1 MADKKKKL
9 KIGLIGCGWAG
20 STLHL
25 PALQSIHDAEV
36 TALADIDQDRLNQ
49 VGEKFRIRNRH
60 ADFRNLIENEGV
72 EVVAVCVPASS
83 HAEIALAAL
92 DAGKHVF
99 IEKPLALSIEE
110 IDLLMEKAKNSTCK
124 TMVGFNLR
132 SHRLVREAR
141 KIIREGSLGKIESIR
156 TEWTSDVRHYRAMP
170 EWRNKRE
177 MGGGTLIEIG
187 IHHFDLWRF
196 LLESEVEEVF
206 ALTRSSEWDDEIATV
221 SARMTNG
228 TIASSVFSE
237 RTNNNNEIEI
247 HGRNGRL
254 LISCYAFDG
263 LEFLPILSVPGTISG
278 RLKKFV
284 NTLKHLP
291 KAASAIR
298 NGGEFMASYR
308 AEWQHFIH
316 AIRNNAQAECA
327 LEDGMHAVK
336 ITLAATQ
343 SASLGKP
350 VKVAHAPRKITPVR
364 PMESQGFR

>member
-1 MADKKKKL
+1 MADSRNKV
-9 KIGLIGCGWAG
+9 KIGVIGCGWAG
-20 STLHL
+20 ETLHL
-25 PALQSIHDAEV
+25 PALQSMHDAEV
-36 TALADIDQDRLNQ
+36 VALADIDQDRLNQ
-49 VGEKFRIRNRH
+49 VGEKFRIKNRYT
-60 ADFRNLIENEGV
+60 DFRNLIENEEMG
-72 EVVAVCVPASS
+72 VVAVCVPASS

-92 DAGKHVF
+92 DADKHVF
-99 IEKPLALSIEE
+99 IEKPLALSVDEIE
-110 IDLLMEKAKNSTCK
+110 LLIEKAKGSTSK
-124 TMVGFNLR
+124 TTVGFNLR
-132 SHRLVREAR
+132 CHRLVREAR

-156 TEWTSDVRHYRAMP
+156 TIWTSDVRHYRHMP
-170 EWRNKRE
+170 EWRNERE

-196 LLESEVEEVF
+196 LLECEVEEVY
-206 ALTRSSEWDDEIATV
+206 AMSRSSEWEDEITTV
-221 SARMTNG
+221 NARMTNG
-228 TIASSVFSE
+228 AIASSVFSE

-254 LISCYAFDG
+254 LISCYAYDG

>member
-60 ADFRNLIENEGV
+60 GDFRNLIENEEV

-141 KIIREGSLGKIESIR
+141 KIILEGTLGRIESIR
-156 TEWTSDVRHYRAMP
+156 TEWTSDVRHYRNMP

-177 MGGGTLIEIG
+177 MGGGALIEIG

-196 LLESEVEEVF
+196 LLDCEVEEVY
-206 ALTRSSEWDDEIATV
+206 AMSRSPEWDDEIATV

-228 TIASSVFSE
+228 AIASSVFSE

-254 LISCYAFDG
+254 LISCYDFDG
-263 LEFLPILSVPGTISG
+263 LEFQPILSMQGTISG
-278 RLKKFV
+278 RVKKFL
-284 NTLKHLP
+284 NALKNLP
-291 KAASAIR
+291 KAVSAIR

-308 AEWQHFIH
+308 AEWQYFIH
-316 AIRNNAQAECA
+316 AIRNDSHAECT
-327 LEDGMHAVK
+327 LEDGMYAVK
-336 ITLAATQ
+336 IALAATQ

-350 VKVAHAPRKITPVR
+350 VKVAHAPRKITPVSVDGR
-364 PMESQGFR
+364 MKT